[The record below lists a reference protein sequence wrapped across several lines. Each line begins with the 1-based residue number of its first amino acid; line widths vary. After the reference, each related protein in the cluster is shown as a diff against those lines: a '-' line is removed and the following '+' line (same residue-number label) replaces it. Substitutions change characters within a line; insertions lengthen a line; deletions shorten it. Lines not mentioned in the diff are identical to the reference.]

1 MSRKWMVLI
10 WIVANVA
17 ILFAIFMNKQTV
29 QTPLDTSSYDARI
42 EELREEIETLEG
54 KKSML
59 EEIVSATPIESGF
72 RDSYNLDRPIYE
84 VKFRNTEQREI
95 WIKRNNESA
104 NFSDELISW
113 LRNQDTFYVSD
124 IIRFYKDEIS
134 IDPDSFIILPPC
146 PQNLQD
152 GTQPIL
158 YKTRLTII
166 RQVSKDEYLAAV
178 K

>member
-1 MSRKWMVLI
+1 
-10 WIVANVA
+10 
-17 ILFAIFMNKQTV
+17 
-29 QTPLDTSSYDARI
+29 
-42 EELREEIETLEG
+42 
-54 KKSML
+54 ML
-59 EEIVSATPIESGF
+59 EEIVSATPIESDF

-124 IIRFYKDEIS
+124 IIRFYKDEIL

-166 RQVSKDEYLAAV
+166 RQASKDEYLAAV